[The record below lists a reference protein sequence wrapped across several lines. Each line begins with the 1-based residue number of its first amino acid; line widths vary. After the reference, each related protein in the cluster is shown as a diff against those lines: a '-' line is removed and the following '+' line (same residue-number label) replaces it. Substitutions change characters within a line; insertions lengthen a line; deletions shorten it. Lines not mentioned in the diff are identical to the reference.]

1 MLKHK
6 VCIGVSK
13 QGEKMN
19 VLKAGQ
25 KTMRNKLLDFLLGGK
40 IGVFVLTPGAS
51 VESVEIR
58 EIQEGGLTHDAR
70 QS

>member
-6 VCIGVSK
+6 VCIGISR
-13 QGEKMN
+13 QGEKTN

-51 VESVEIR
+51 VESV
-58 EIQEGGLTHDAR
+58 
-70 QS
+70 

>member
-6 VCIGVSK
+6 VCIGVSR
-13 QGEKMN
+13 QGEKMT
-19 VLKAGQ
+19 VLKSGQ

-58 EIQEGGLTHDAR
+58 EIPEGGTQDDTR
-70 QS
+70 

>member
-13 QGEKMN
+13 QGEKTN

-25 KTMRNKLLDFLLGGK
+25 KTMRNKLLDFMLGGK

-58 EIQEGGLTHDAR
+58 EIQEGGLTHDTR
-70 QS
+70 